1 MTMTIAKKMLLLVF
15 STLLGIGL
23 LAGAGQYQIA
33 NVFETTNYTNV
44 NVVPS
49 LLQLDAIHQRFSD
62 LRALVL
68 QHVISTEPQQMRE
81 FEALMAT
88 ARSQMEDGIKAYSVD
103 GCLGASCISDDKDR
117 QMLEAVRAA
126 AASYG
131 GIRERVMELS
141 RALKSE
147 EALRLIRAELT
158 PAAKRLND
166 AIAEHRAF
174 NAELGRK
181 SADEAL
187 AAKTS
192 AMRISLVVSLA
203 TAALIAGMGFV
214 ITRSLLRQLGGEPDY
229 AANVVSRIAAGDL
242 TVEVR
247 TRDGDDSSM
256 LAAIADMR
264 GRLEQIIGEVR
275 SSADAL
281 GSASEEVSATAQSL
295 SQSASEQAAGVE
307 QTSASVEQMSASI
320 TQNTENA
327 KVTDGMATKAARE
340 AGDGGEAVKQTVIAM
355 KSIAAKIGIID
366 DIAYQTNLL
375 ALNAA
380 IEAARAGEHGKG
392 FAVVA
397 AEVRKLA
404 ERSQVAAAEIGEL
417 AGGSVEQAERAG
429 QLLEAMVPNI
439 QKTSELVQE
448 IAAASQEQAGGV
460 GQINAAMNQLSQT
473 TQQGAS
479 ASEELAATAE
489 EMSSQAEQLQQL
501 MEFFKLDGGATT
513 GRRPAAKAAPAG
525 RAPLLR
531 AESAVPGTGEFVRF

>member
-1 MTMTIAKKMLLLVF
+1 MTMTIARRMLLLVL
-15 STLLGIGL
+15 SALLGIGL
-23 LAGAGQYQIA
+23 LAGTGQHQIDA
-33 NVFETTNYTNV
+33 VFQKTNFANV

-68 QHVISTEPQQMRE
+68 QHVISTDAQQMRD

-88 ARSQMEDGIKAYSVD
+88 ARSQMDDGLKAYSVD
-103 GCLGASCISDDKDR
+103 ACLGVSCVADDKER
-117 QMLEAVRAA
+117 QMLEAVK
-126 AASYG
+126 AASTSYG
-131 GIRERVMELS
+131 AIRDKVIELS

-147 EALRLIRAELT
+147 EALRLIRSELT

-166 AIAEHRAF
+166 AISEQRAY

-181 SADEAL
+181 SAEEAV

-192 AMRISLVVSLA
+192 AVRISLAVSLA
-203 TAALIAGMGFV
+203 TVALIGGMGFL

-229 AANVVSRIAAGDL
+229 AADVVGRIAAGDL

-247 TRDGDDSSM
+247 TKEGDDSSM

-264 GRLEQIIGEVR
+264 GKLGQIIGEVR
-275 SSADAL
+275 SAADAL

-295 SQSASEQAAGVE
+295 SQGASEQAAGVE
-307 QTSASVEQMSASI
+307 QTSASIEQMSASI

-404 ERSQVAAAEIGEL
+404 ERSQVAAAEISEL

-479 ASEELAATAE
+479 ASEQLAATAE

-501 MEFFKLDGGATT
+501 MEFFKMAGGNAPRAAATKAQ
-513 GRRPAAKAAPAG
+513 RSAPQVHVQPAAAG
-525 RAPLLR
+525 H
-531 AESAVPGTGEFVRF
+531 GEFVRF